1 MVKIALNS
9 TRVMQRPLLFRLFT
23 LLMAVVVLTTSTGFG
38 VIERSCLMLGQKTYS
53 LRQKAQPDA
62 CTKPHPQAPKPDGKP
77 AVQKQPCCDDQTHYE
92 HVSFAQV
99 LAQKAADLTKTVAD
113 AAVKACVWLANG
125 LVRAVLSLVDAPEDS
140 SQAAVPLSGRDLL
153 RFVRTL
159 LI

>member
-1 MVKIALNS
+1 
-9 TRVMQRPLLFRLFT
+9 MQRPLLFRLFT

-53 LRQKAQPDA
+53 LRQKAQPEA
-62 CTKPHPQAPKPDGKP
+62 CAKPHQQAPKPAEKP
-77 AVQKQPCCDDQTHYE
+77 VVQKQACCDDQTRYE

-113 AAVKACVWLANG
+113 AAVKTGVWLLNG
-125 LVRAVLSLVDAPEDS
+125 LVQAVLAMLDAPEDS
-140 SQAAVPLSGRDLL
+140 SQATVPLAGRDLL
-153 RFVRTL
+153 HFVRTL